1 MTDFVLSEQAI
12 TAGDTIWL
20 WIAAANRDPAQFPRP
35 DDIDVTREDNRH
47 LSFGMGPHYCLG
59 AALAR
64 LELQLALATLRRRYP
79 GLRLASANVEWRRD
93 GAIRGPQSLLA
104 TTG

>member
-1 MTDFVLSEQAI
+1 M
-12 TAGDTIWL
+12 
-20 WIAAANRDPAQFPRP
+20 
-35 DDIDVTREDNRH
+35 TREDNRH

-64 LELQLALATLRRRYP
+64 LELQLALVTLRRRYP
-79 GLRLASANVEWRRD
+79 GLQLAAASVEWRRD
-93 GAIRGPQSLLA
+93 GAIRGPQSLPV